1 MPTVSETSMRGPPII
16 DGLDRAL
23 ASLVRPL
30 SDLVPRRLRR
40 AAEKIERRRSRPIGQ
55 IAALSFLS
63 ATILYGLFAGG
74 QIGRV
79 GDGMLATIG
88 FAIDDVKITGSQE
101 TSNIA
106 VLETLDLAGSLIFF
120 DVADAQ
126 QKIASLPWVEYVTV
140 RKFYPGT
147 LAIEIREREPYALW
161 QHNGE
166 VMVMDRNGVGIV
178 PLDDARF
185 AKLPFIVGGGANET
199 AQPFLAELTTQP
211 AIAAKMH
218 DAVLV
223 ADRRWDLHLEN
234 GVTVKLPEKG
244 IGAALAEL
252 VSLDSKSR
260 LLDRDVSVIDLR
272 LPDRITVRLPEG
284 RSLDDV
290 TSEIGNPPKQRKTR
304 T

>member
-1 MPTVSETSMRGPPII
+1 VSETSIRGPSFV
-16 DGLDRAL
+16 DSLDRAL
-23 ASLVRPL
+23 ARLLRPL
-30 SDLVPRRLRR
+30 ADLVPHRLRR
-40 AAEKIERRRSRPIGQ
+40 AAEKIERQRTRPIGQ
-55 IAALSFLS
+55 IAALGFLA
-63 ATILYGLFAGG
+63 ATIVYGLFAGG

-79 GDGMLATIG
+79 GDGLLATIG
-88 FAIDDVKITGSQE
+88 FGIEDVKITGSQQ

-106 VLETLDLAGSLIFF
+106 VLETLDIAGSLIFF

-126 QKIASLPWVEYVTV
+126 QKIAALPWVEHVTV
-140 RKFYPGT
+140 RKFYPST

-161 QHNGE
+161 QRDGE

-178 PLDDARF
+178 PLDDSRF

-211 AIAAKMH
+211 AIAAQMH

-244 IGAALAEL
+244 IGEALAEL
-252 VSLDSKSR
+252 VKLDVKSK

-284 RSLDDV
+284 RTLDDV
-290 TSEIGNPPKQRKTR
+290 TSEIGTIKQRKTR

>member
-1 MPTVSETSMRGPPII
+1 
-16 DGLDRAL
+16 
-23 ASLVRPL
+23 
-30 SDLVPRRLRR
+30 
-40 AAEKIERRRSRPIGQ
+40 
-55 IAALSFLS
+55 
-63 ATILYGLFAGG
+63 
-74 QIGRV
+74 
-79 GDGMLATIG
+79 
-88 FAIDDVKITGSQE
+88 
-101 TSNIA
+101 
-106 VLETLDLAGSLIFF
+106 LEQLDLAGSLVFF

-126 QKIASLPWVEYVTV
+126 LRIAGLPWVEHVTV

-178 PLDDARF
+178 TLDESRF

-199 AQPFLAELTTQP
+199 AQPFLAELMTQP
-211 AIAAKMH
+211 AIAAQMH

-244 IGAALAEL
+244 IGEALAEL
-252 VSLDSKSR
+252 VKLNAKSK

-290 TSEIGNPPKQRKTR
+290 TSETGAPTKQRKTR

>member
-1 MPTVSETSMRGPPII
+1 VPTVSERSMRGRSFV
-16 DGLDRAL
+16 DGLNRAL
-23 ASLVRPL
+23 ARLLRPL
-30 SDLVPRRLRR
+30 ADILPRRLRR
-40 AAEKIERRRSRPIGQ
+40 AAEKIERQRTRPVGQ
-55 IAALSFLS
+55 IAALGFLS
-63 ATILYGLFAGG
+63 ATVVYGLFVGG

-79 GDGMLATIG
+79 GDWLLATAGFGIG
-88 FAIDDVKITGSQE
+88 DVKIVGSQE

-106 VLETLDLAGSLIFF
+106 VLEKLDLAGSLIFF

-126 QKIASLPWVEYVTV
+126 QKIATLPWVEHVTV
-140 RKFYPGT
+140 RKFYPST
-147 LAIEIREREPYALW
+147 LAIEIREREPFALW
-161 QHNGE
+161 QRDGE

-178 PLDDARF
+178 PLDDSRF
-185 AKLPFIVGGGANET
+185 AKLPFIVGGSANET

-211 AIAAKMH
+211 AMAAQMH

-223 ADRRWDLHLEN
+223 ADRRWDLHLDN

-244 IGAALAEL
+244 IGEALAEL
-252 VSLDSKSR
+252 VKLNAKSK

-290 TSEIGNPPKQRKTR
+290 TSEIGTTKQRKTR